1 MKGSEVEDTQRDK
14 FEVGAV
20 FWVSAAFALAF
31 IAWGVIAP
39 DNFGAVTQT
48 AFDWVVSKMGW
59 FYLMAGNF
67 FLVFVVVLALSPS
80 GKLRLGKEG
89 ERAEFST
96 FAWFAMLFQAGMGPA
111 LIFWGVAEPLAHYN
125 DPPFGLAKAG
135 TADAAQVGIQY
146 SYFHWALHPWA
157 MYAVVGLTVGYF
169 SFRRDEPGLISPVF
183 RPLIGDRA
191 NGSLGKTIDTMAV
204 IAVLF
209 GVAVAL
215 GQAGIQLA
223 AGLGETFGTPTGI
236 SMQLLVIGVTT
247 VAFMISASTPVERGV
262 NYLSQIS
269 MYVAAVLLLLF
280 LVLGPT
286 TTQLDALTQGIG
298 DYLGDLI
305 PMSMRMDSFDPNT
318 AWLGSWTV
326 FYWSWWIAW
335 SPYVGLFIA
344 RISRGRTIRQFVLGA
359 VIGPSV
365 VTFVWIAVFGGSA
378 LDLDL
383 KQGAGIAERVVS
395 DPASGMFVFL
405 NQFPLAIPTSILTL
419 AVLWIFFVAG
429 ADAGTIV
436 LGSMST
442 GGTREPRRWIKL
454 SWGAAMAAIAGILLV
469 AGGLSALQS
478 ASVLTG
484 APFALIMVVMCVA
497 FYLHLRNEARG
508 SEQQRGEATNLA
520 EPGMGRR

>member
-1 MKGSEVEDTQRDK
+1 MS
-14 FEVGAV
+14 
-20 FWVSAAFALAF
+20 
-31 IAWGVIAP
+31 
-39 DNFGAVTQT
+39 
-48 AFDWVVSKMGW
+48 
-59 FYLMAGNF
+59 
-67 FLVFVVVLALSPS
+67 
-80 GKLRLGKEG
+80 
-89 ERAEFST
+89 
-96 FAWFAMLFQAGMGPA
+96 
-111 LIFWGVAEPLAHYN
+111 
-125 DPPFGLAKAG
+125 
-135 TADAAQVGIQY
+135 
-146 SYFHWALHPWA
+146 
-157 MYAVVGLTVGYF
+157 
-169 SFRRDEPGLISPVF
+169 
-183 RPLIGDRA
+183 
-191 NGSLGKTIDTMAV
+191 V

-215 GQAGIQLA
+215 GQAGLQLA
-223 AGLGETFGTPTGI
+223 AGLGETFGAPTGI
-236 SMQLLVIGVTT
+236 FMQLAVIGATT
-247 VAFMISASTPVERGV
+247 VAFMISASTPVEKGV

-269 MYVAAVLLLLF
+269 MYVAAVLLVFF

-298 DYLGDLI
+298 DYLGGLI
-305 PMSMRMDSFDPNT
+305 PMSMRVDSFDPDT
-318 AWLGSWTV
+318 LWLGSWTV

-344 RISRGRTIRQFVLGA
+344 RISRGRTIRQFVLGT
-359 VIGPSV
+359 VVGPSV

-405 NQFPLAIPTSILTL
+405 NQFPLALPTSILTL

-454 SWGAAMAAIAGILLV
+454 SWGAAMAVIASILLV

-497 FYLHLRNEARG
+497 FYKHLRNDARG
-508 SEQQRGEATNLA
+508 SGQQQEEATNLA
-520 EPGMGRR
+520 EPGTERE